1 MRKNNKKKEEN
12 NMTLSELAKK
22 ENDIFNKFLLE
33 NSAKINSITPK
44 NPSISKDD
52 EWRTET
58 FWDEEE

>member
-1 MRKNNKKKEEN
+1 
-12 NMTLSELAKK
+12 MTLSELTKK

-33 NSAKINSITPK
+33 NSAKINAITPK